1 VSYPSVEQFSLDLE
15 TLHHM
20 VHPTPLP
27 GPHLLPVLW
36 AIKTAYQCLLPTERP
51 NAAYELY
58 LSTGQR
64 ALSAFRAALDIRL
77 KIEPPKSVFSYP
89 EMIDFTPAY
98 AAFTECFRDNAAE
111 FQNLGMFGRGQL
123 YPPYWGDYG
132 ASKPRFTE
140 KEPIYG
146 DQYERRAWRAR
157 QKEFFEDDLKPW
169 EEARKLY
176 DKEKAE
182 FEKHQTGF
190 EHLFYGTPFV
200 SMVER
205 FAQFEEVSLPLNVTM
220 EHRFQHQWVI
230 ADSGHGKTQMLQQMI
245 VDDLSHVERG
255 KRSVV
260 VIDSQNKLIPTIA
273 KLRVF
278 APGQPLHG
286 KLTVL
291 NPADTDLALNLFDL
305 NFRPKADPRQQQA
318 VINATLEMYSFMLGS
333 LLDRPMTSKQRTLF
347 EYTALLLFRIERATI
362 RTFRDIMRKDGIERY
377 RSAIEQLKPGSAVRE
392 FFEHDFSSKEYAQT
406 KDEVVGRIA
415 TLLLNP
421 TFEAMFTQPENR
433 LDMLSEINAGKV
445 VLINTSQHLLK
456 RDGVKFFG
464 RFMLALIANAVAE
477 RGDISD
483 ADKTP
488 TLVYLDEAYEYIKDD
503 LNIVTMLAQARK
515 QRVGI
520 VAAQQWLGQLDEPV
534 YEAFAAIASIIFAGG
549 VSQSDA
555 YKLAPMM
562 KAIDPVTK
570 AMDVSFITDQPKLHF
585 AGFVKGLTKTAVT
598 VPIAYGVMEAMHV
611 MTDAEY
617 AEQKEFM
624 AYRYG
629 VSVIDYDLY
638 WEMTINPVL
647 ARDGGKTREHGFI
660 LTIPAGL
667 QDGEVLRLRNKGREK
682 PDGSFGH
689 IFITVNVP
697 RLQQP
702 TEAIPS
708 AVEEPSEATKK
719 AW

>member
-1 VSYPSVEQFSLDLE
+1 MSYPSVEQFSLDLE
-15 TLHHM
+15 TLHHL
-20 VHPTPLP
+20 VHSTPLP
-27 GPHLLPVLW
+27 GPHLLPALW
-36 AIKTAYQCLLPTERP
+36 AIKTAYQRLRPTERP

-64 ALSAFRAALDIRL
+64 ALTAFRGALDTRL
-77 KIEPPKSVFSYP
+77 KIEPPRSVFCYP
-89 EMIDFTPAY
+89 EMVDFTPAY
-98 AAFTECFRDNAAE
+98 TAFTECFRDTAAE
-111 FQNLGMFGRGQL
+111 FQDLGMFGRDQL
-123 YPPYWGDYG
+123 YPSYWGDY
-132 ASKPRFTE
+132 ATSKPRFTE

-146 DQYERRAWRAR
+146 DQYERRAWRVR

-169 EEARKLY
+169 EEAKKLY
-176 DKEKAE
+176 DKEKTE
-182 FEKHQTGF
+182 YEKHRTGF
-190 EHLFYGTPFV
+190 EQLFYGTPFV
-200 SMVER
+200 GMIER
-205 FAQFEEVSLPLNVTM
+205 FSQFEEVSLPLNITM

-230 ADSGHGKTQMLQQMI
+230 ADSGHGKTQLLQQMI
-245 VDDLSHVERG
+245 ADDLSYVERG

-273 KLRVF
+273 KLGLF

-347 EYTALLLFRIERATI
+347 EYTALLLFRIEGATI

-377 RSAIEQLKPGSAVRE
+377 HFAIDNLKPGSAVRE
-392 FFEHDFSSKEYAQT
+392 FFEHDFNSKEYAQT

-421 TFEAMFTQPENR
+421 TFEAMFTQPQNK

-445 VLINTSQHLLK
+445 ILINTSQHLLK

-477 RGDISD
+477 RGDIAE

-515 QRVGI
+515 QQIGI
-520 VAAQQWLGQLDEPV
+520 VASQQWLGQLDEPV
-534 YEAFAAIASIIFAGG
+534 YEAFAAIASIVFAGG

-562 KAIDPVTK
+562 KAINPVTK

-585 AGFVKGLTKTAVT
+585 SGFVKGLTKTAIT
-598 VPIAYGVMEAMHV
+598 VPITYGVMEAMPA
-611 MTDAEY
+611 MTRCRICPA
-617 AEQKEFM
+617 K
-624 AYRYG
+624 
-629 VSVIDYDLY
+629 
-638 WEMTINPVL
+638 
-647 ARDGGKTREHGFI
+647 GG
-660 LTIPAGL
+660 
-667 QDGEVLRLRNKGREK
+667 
-682 PDGSFGH
+682 S
-689 IFITVNVP
+689 
-697 RLQQP
+697 
-702 TEAIPS
+702 
-708 AVEEPSEATKK
+708 
-719 AW
+719 